1 MVLQQL
7 QYTGMLETIRIR
19 REGFSV
25 RMPFEDAI
33 GAYRGAVFEF
43 HKVLHPTK
51 QNVAK
56 LLEACE
62 AKQLQINEANGVVRN
77 HLPARACVLALQL
90 PCVLTG

>member
-19 REGFSV
+19 REGFAV
-25 RMPFEDAI
+25 RMPFEDVI

-43 HKVLHPTK
+43 HKVLHPTR
-51 QNVAK
+51 QNVQK

-62 AKQLQINEANGVVRN
+62 AKQQQLSEARGTVS
-77 HLPARACVLALQL
+77 RA
-90 PCVLTG
+90 